1 MALPRPEAGLVLSYA
16 YLWRQEQRDGQ
27 VEGRKDRPCIILA
40 VETLGDRRR
49 VTLVPITHSP
59 PHLNVAAVELPVRVK
74 AHLGLDDLPSWIIL
88 NEANQFFWPGFD
100 IRQPR
105 PGMDSAYGYI
115 PPNLL
120 LRINTAFLAEARAGH
135 LKLSNRD

>member
-16 YLWRQEQRDGQ
+16 YLWHEEQREGQ

-40 VETLGDRRR
+40 VETIGDTRR
-49 VTLVPITHSP
+49 VTLVPVTHSP
-59 PHLNVAAVELPVRVK
+59 PGSEGAAVELPSRVK
-74 AHLGLDDLPSWIIL
+74 AHLGLDDQPSWIVV
-88 NEANQFFWPGFD
+88 NEANQFMWPGFD
-100 IRQPR
+100 IRQA
-105 PGMDSAYGYI
+105 PGMESAYGHI

-120 LRINTAFLAEARAGH
+120 LRINAAFLTNARAGH